1 MAEKSNNITN
11 NNADD
16 RTQTDNKSQ
25 LTDELYL
32 EKLKE
37 LRPLDDEFMRALFR
51 NNLPLAQMVLRI
63 ILGKNDLV
71 LTEEETQYDLKRLA
85 GGRSLCLDVKGVDD
99 ANKQYDIE
107 VQKASAGARPHR
119 ARYHSSAIDVD
130 VLKAGQEFEELP
142 DTYTIFITESDVYG
156 ANEPIY
162 IIDRVNKTT
171 GKDFDDGEHI
181 IYVNGAY
188 EGDSDIGKLMHDFRC
203 KNADDMNFDLMA
215 ERTRY
220 LKEDPKGV
228 REMCAILEE
237 MRNDAVHEDRLRT
250 AKQLILGGKLSYEE
264 IAESTRLTVTEVQN
278 LAEVKTA

>member
-1 MAEKSNNITN
+1 MAEKSNNITDN
-11 NNADD
+11 DADD
-16 RTQTDNKSQ
+16 RTQTDNKLQ
-25 LTDELYL
+25 LEDELYL
-32 EKLKE
+32 EKIKE
-37 LRPLDDEFMRALFR
+37 LRPLDDEFMRAMFW

-220 LKEDPKGV
+220 LKENPKGV
-228 REMCAILEE
+228 SEVSDIMKELQDIAI
-237 MRNDAVHEDRLRT
+237 HKDRVRT
-250 AKQLILGGKLSYEE
+250 AKQLLLENLSYEK
-264 IAESTRLTVTEVQN
+264 IADITKLTVAEVQN
-278 LAEVKTA
+278 LAEGKPA